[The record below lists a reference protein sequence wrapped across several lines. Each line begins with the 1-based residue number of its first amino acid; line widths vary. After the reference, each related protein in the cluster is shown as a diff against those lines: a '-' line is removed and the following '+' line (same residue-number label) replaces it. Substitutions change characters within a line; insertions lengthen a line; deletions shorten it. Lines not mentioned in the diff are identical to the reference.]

1 MLILGEPDGIPRSM
15 LFAATPTAAM
25 ASQTYLMRLDIEARR
40 GDSVT
45 QSHGALYGVIISIIA
60 PCCMFKALRSRRA
73 LRERRREPPR
83 VACGLLPPHVVLG

>member
-25 ASQTYLMRLDIEARR
+25 ASQTYRMRLDIEARR

-45 QSHGALYGVIISIIA
+45 QSRGALYGGIISIIA
-60 PCCMFKALRSRRA
+60 PCCVFKAPCSCRA
-73 LRERRREPPR
+73 LHE
-83 VACGLLPPHVVLG
+83 